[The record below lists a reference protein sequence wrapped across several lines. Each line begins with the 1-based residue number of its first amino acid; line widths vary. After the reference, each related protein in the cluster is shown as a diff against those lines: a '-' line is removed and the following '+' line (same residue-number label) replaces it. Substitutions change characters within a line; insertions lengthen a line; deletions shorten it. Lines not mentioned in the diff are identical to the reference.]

1 MRLIFTEFY
10 GAVVA
15 LISLTN
21 GYLSFSDA
29 PLLDHAE
36 LHIEPNERVCL
47 VGRNGAGK
55 STLLKII
62 AGDVLMDDGKI
73 QYEKDLVV
81 SRLEQDPPRN
91 AQGNIFD
98 YVAEGV
104 GHLTDLLKEYHHISV
119 QLEENYSDQILS
131 QLEQVQAKLE
141 HADGWRFENKINE
154 VLLKLGLN
162 PNTKLSALSGGWLR
176 KAALARA
183 LVCDPDVLL
192 LDEPTNHL
200 DVEAIEWLENF
211 LLDFQGS
218 IVFISHDRSF
228 IRKMATRIV
237 DLDRGQLVS
246 YPGNYDLYLTT
257 KEENLRVEA
266 LQNELFDKRLA
277 QEEVWIRQG
286 IKARRTRNEGRVR
299 ALKAMREERRQR
311 RDVMGTAK
319 LQLDTSSRSG
329 KIVFEMEDV
338 SYEIA
343 GKTLLK
349 DFSTTILRGDKIAL
363 VGPNGCGKT
372 TFIKLLLGEIQP
384 TSGKI
389 RCGTKLDI
397 AYFDQYRADLDPEKT
412 VMDNVADGKQDIE
425 VNGVKRHVLGYLQ
438 DFLFPPK
445 RAMTPVK
452 ALSGG
457 ERNRLLLAKL
467 LLKPNNLLI
476 LDEPTNDLDVETLEL
491 LEEILT
497 DYQGTLLIVSHDRQF
512 IDNTA
517 TECYLFEGEGRL
529 NKYVGGFF
537 DAKQQQANFWASKAV
552 EEQAKTKK
560 TEALKEESAVKNDRT
575 SKPKSVKLSYKEQR
589 ELEQLPQLLEEL
601 ETKITALQAEI
612 ADPAFFQQAHDI
624 TDAKLKVLA
633 DTESEL
639 ETAFLRWEEL
649 EEKKNLIEGKA

>member
-1 MRLIFTEFY
+1 M
-10 GAVVA
+10 A

-81 SRLEQDPPRN
+81 SWLEQDPPRN

-131 QLEQVQAKLE
+131 QLEQVQTKLE

-183 LVCDPDVLL
+183 LVCDPEVLL

-311 RDVMGTAK
+311 REVMGTAK
-319 LQLDTSSRSG
+319 LQLDTLSRSG

-537 DAKQQQANFWASKAV
+537 DAKQQQANFWASKAA
-552 EEQAKTKK
+552 EEQAKAKK
-560 TEALKEESAVKNDRT
+560 SEPLKEESAVKNDRT
-575 SKPKSVKLSYKEQR
+575 SKPKSVKFSYKEQR

-601 ETKITALQAEI
+601 ETKITVLQAEI

-624 TDAKLKVLA
+624 TDAKLKELA
-633 DTESEL
+633 DTEAEL

-649 EEKKNLIEGKA
+649 EEKKNLADGKA